1 MKEEFRARIFGLKSK
16 IKRPFVRSL
25 SIIALLIT
33 VGSGAFMV
41 YYTSYMDKD
50 VYRERQLQMKEVTT
64 QIFNTLDDY
73 VQRGWKSTNIYC
85 NFLLQAEA
93 ASIDE
98 MQEHMKLQEGMNE
111 MDEENRHLIAV
122 DETGRC
128 LTKNGFK
135 GTLKEMDFLKGRP
148 QKVSFVSKDVTRD
161 QSCICFLRHLD
172 EPLKLKTADKTCTVN
187 YYGFSCSTD
196 EIHRYY
202 ECETYENKHSV
213 YVLNEDG
220 ERLFCCG
227 DGEIFGYNAYSA
239 LAKMRHVHG
248 ESFSKAKQEL
258 ENEGVT
264 YSNIVSDGTEYF
276 YSLCNIEDCEW
287 ISLFIVPSELVAQNV
302 IKLVNA
308 AAKMIFIFAMF
319 LLVLATIIDDFLKKG

>member
-1 MKEEFRARIFGLKSK
+1 MCSEDGKART
-16 IKRPFVRSL
+16 
-25 SIIALLIT
+25 SIAT
-33 VGSGAFMV
+33 
-41 YYTSYMDKD
+41 
-50 VYRERQLQMKEVTT
+50 
-64 QIFNTLDDY
+64 
-73 VQRGWKSTNIYC
+73 
-85 NFLLQAEA
+85 FLLNAKP

-98 MQEHMKLQEGMNE
+98 MREHMGLQEEMNE
-111 MDEENRHLIAV
+111 MGEENRHLIAV

-161 QSCICFLRHLD
+161 QSYICLLRHLD
-172 EPLKLKTADKTCTVN
+172 KPLELKTADKTCTIN
-187 YYGFSCSTD
+187 YYGFSCGTD
-196 EIHRYY
+196 EIHRYF

-239 LAKMRHVHG
+239 LAKMRHMHG
-248 ESFSKAKQEL
+248 ETFSKAKQEL
-258 ENEGVT
+258 ENEGIT

-276 YSLCNIEDCEW
+276 YSLYNIEDCEW

-319 LLVLATIIDDFLKKG
+319 LLVLATIADDFLKKG